1 MRLLLVEDER
11 ELADLLVA
19 ALKPA
24 GFVVDHVTTIAD
36 AEAALAAGRYDIAV
50 LDLRLPDGDGLD
62 LLKRHRANGLSIPV
76 LILTARDNPCDRVRG
91 LEEGG
96 DDYVVKPFH
105 FDEVVARLRALL
117 RRPNQAL
124 SVHLVI
130 GNVDFNTAD
139 LKVMV
144 ATAPL
149 QLSRRELGLLELF
162 MRRAGRVLSKE
173 VIEHAVYSFDDDID
187 SNALEVLMHRLRR
200 KLTDAGASTR
210 IHTLR
215 GIGYLMDDLP

>member
-19 ALKPA
+19 ALKSA
-24 GFVVDHVTTIAD
+24 GFVVDHVMTVVD

-124 SVHLVI
+124 GVHLKI
-130 GNVDFNTAD
+130 GNVDFNTTD

-149 QLSRRELGLLELF
+149 PLSRRELGLLELF

-173 VIEHAVYSFDDDID
+173 VIEHALYSFDDDID
-187 SNALEVLMHRLRR
+187 SNAVEVLMHRLRR